1 MDKYEKLRNQVVWAV
16 THYGIVNTDG
26 IIETLRETV
35 LELDTDKLQNTS
47 SRAKKP
53 AVKTFEPIRKEN
65 KSKKLLLLLKPT
77 LFDRLQAKAQEY
89 EISTNELINQILENN
104 V

>member
-1 MDKYEKLRNQVVWAV
+1 MEDKTDKYEKLRNQVVWAV

-47 SRAKKP
+47 SNSDCSKCPCCDAP
-53 AVKTFEPIRKEN
+53 WNIREN
-65 KSKKLLLLLKPT
+65 DSCSCGAFITKRS
-77 LFDRLQAKAQEY
+77 
-89 EISTNELINQILENN
+89 
-104 V
+104 

>member
-1 MDKYEKLRNQVVWAV
+1 MEDKTDKYEKLRNQVVWAV

-47 SRAKKP
+47 SNSDYAKCEHD
-53 AVKTFEPIRKEN
+53 FEPRKTWVHTCR
-65 KSKKLLLLLKPT
+65 KCGT
-77 LFDRLQAKAQEY
+77 V
-89 EISTNELINQILENN
+89 QIEKGHFA
-104 V
+104 